1 MKGCVQ
7 HIEGL
12 VTRNDEFRKVVVH
25 HTRADTEAEARH
37 FDGKSS
43 E

>member
-12 VTRNDEFRKVVVH
+12 VTRNDGFRKVVVH
-25 HTRADTEAEARH
+25 HRRADTEADAGH
-37 FDGKSS
+37 SDGKTSK
-43 E
+43 

>member
-12 VTRNDEFRKVVVH
+12 VTRSDGFHKVVVH
-25 HTRADTEAEARH
+25 HRRADTEADAGH
-37 FDGKSS
+37 SDGKAS